1 MQAAEDSP
9 AIHLAEAK
17 NAEAIARLVNFAYRS
32 KLINNGWSNESEL
45 VAGHRI
51 DDESVLALMQQPQ
64 SVILLCNMDKRLLAC
79 AHLLNT
85 DGTVYLG
92 MLSVIPEVQGM
103 GIGKRMLQQ
112 AEDYAWNN
120 MEADAIIMDVISQRT
135 ELISFY
141 QRRGYVIHGQEKEY
155 PVHLNI
161 GEPLQNNLTVQ
172 QLVKN
177 KQHQ

>member
-1 MQAAEDSP
+1 MLALAESL
-9 AIHLAEAK
+9 AIHLAETRDTETI
-17 NAEAIARLVNFAYRS
+17 AELVNSAYRS
-32 KLINNGWSNESEL
+32 KLINNGWTNDSEL

-51 DDESVLALMQQPQ
+51 DEESVLALMQQPQ
-64 SVILLCNMDKRLLAC
+64 SVILLASLDKRLLAC

-92 MLSVIPEVQGM
+92 MLSVNPEVQGM

-120 MEADAIIMDVISQRT
+120 MAAESIIMDVISQRS

-141 QRRGYVIHGQEKEY
+141 QRRGYSVHGQEKEY
-155 PVHLNI
+155 PVHLKL

-177 KQHQ
+177 K